1 MVFFVVTAIVWGE
14 VELCHFLIFRRKFGG
29 NQLLWVLGCYCLV
42 WMIGVGVSHNIE
54 RLRRVFAGSG
64 IESLQLSVA
73 QDPSN

>member
-14 VELCHFLIFRRKFGG
+14 VDFCYVLIFRRKLAG

-42 WMIGVGVSHNIE
+42 WMIGVCVSHNME